1 MVMRVVVGVPHVI
14 LPVGVNKAELLS
26 ICIIPIAAT
35 PTTTATIT
43 TELRILL
50 MFFMYVVIV
59 IQPDDHHQVCAKY
72 NTAQKL

>member
-14 LPVGVNKAELLS
+14 LPVGGNNAELLS

-35 PTTTATIT
+35 PTTAATMT

-50 MFFMYVVIV
+50 MFFMYVAIV
-59 IQPDDHHQVCAKY
+59 IQPGDHHQVCAKY
-72 NTAQKL
+72 NTAH

>member
-1 MVMRVVVGVPHVI
+1 MRVVVGVPHAI

-26 ICIIPIAAT
+26 ICMTPITAT

-43 TELRILL
+43 TELCILL

-59 IQPDDHHQVCAKY
+59 IQPGDRHQVCAKY
-72 NTAQKL
+72 NTAHKL